1 MATAG
6 DHALSGLTALTTI
19 VLAGALA
26 LVPAVRGTLISSTPL
41 SYSALMSLSLMPL
54 GSEAQGHMS
63 RIDWDQPTA
72 HGGAN
77 GPPPWG
83 SLGTAGE
90 TFR

>member
-6 DHALSGLTALTTI
+6 DQALSGLTALTTI
-19 VLAGALA
+19 VFAGALA
-26 LVPAVRGTLISSTPL
+26 LVPAARGTLISSTP
-41 SYSALMSLSLMPL
+41 AHTVR
-54 GSEAQGHMS
+54 HMS
-63 RIDWDQPTA
+63 RIDWDQSTA

-77 GPPPWG
+77 RPPPWR